1 MPADERTNAE
11 IREEITNERR
21 ELTNA
26 LADLREDV
34 RAARRIPIMV
44 GGALA
49 AVAAAIAAAKH
60 FKN

>member
-1 MPADERTNAE
+1 MSADERTNAQ

-60 FKN
+60 FRN

>member
-1 MPADERTNAE
+1 MPADGRTDAR

-21 ELTNA
+21 ELGNA
-26 LADLREDV
+26 LEDLREDV
-34 RAARRIPIMV
+34 RAARRIPIIV

-49 AVAAAIAAAKH
+49 AAAAAIAVAKH

>member
-1 MPADERTNAE
+1 MPADERTNAQ

-26 LADLREDV
+26 LADLREDI

>member
-1 MPADERTNAE
+1 MPADERTNAQ

>member
-1 MPADERTNAE
+1 MPADGRTDAR
-11 IREEITNERR
+11 IREEITHERR
-21 ELTNA
+21 ELSNA

-34 RAARRIPIMV
+34 RAARRIPIIV
-44 GGALA
+44 GGALG

>member
-1 MPADERTNAE
+1 MSANERTNAQ

-21 ELTNA
+21 ELSNA
-26 LADLREDV
+26 LDDLREDV
-34 RAARRIPIMV
+34 RAARRIPIIV

-49 AVAAAIAAAKH
+49 AAAAAIAVAKH